1 VKANDILAILT
12 TMKAEMDQ
20 TATANMKQI
29 ADLTAQLAAAGSQTP
44 NAPTEDT
51 GDKSYQDIIALFK
64 EALAKADTQADTQIE
79 QHRIKIGKLKQGDK
93 NRVLFGV
100 HGFDSVDGMNV
111 NLGDAEIGSEN
122 VGAIGVTKGL
132 NLDKFF

>member
-1 VKANDILAILT
+1 MAILT

-20 TATANMKQI
+20 TATATMKQI
-29 ADLTAQLAAAGSQTP
+29 TDLTAQLAVAGSQTP
-44 NAPTEDT
+44 NAPTEAT

-64 EALAKADTQADTQIE
+64 EALAKADTQLDQN
-79 QHRIKIGKLKQGDK
+79 RIKIGKIKQGDK

-111 NLGDAEIGSEN
+111 NLGDAEMGNEN